1 MQTTKQ
7 EYRQFL
13 QNHFKKL
20 NLRVPLFYKCDFG
33 LRFDLQVGETNTEK
47 YFENVIRRAT
57 TIFQNAFDDSDKVFL
72 VLMDYKYK
80 RRKIRFSNFI
90 FKQIQNLHADE
101 IIFLKGIGL
110 YDPGDK
116 SDIRNIGIIKLSS
129 GRINHKAVLLA
140 IANQDFPSRFPR
152 LEDNHIISNK
162 EIYFININKKLIL
175 NMYDDRGLDVVAT
188 DIEALRPIYEKH
200 RDWILDC
207 DREQIAKLLSTIS
220 Q

>member
-13 QNHFKKL
+13 QDHFKRL
-20 NLRVPLFYKCDFG
+20 NLRAPLFYNSDFG

-47 YFENVIRRAT
+47 YFQNVIRRAT
-57 TIFQNAFDDSDKVFL
+57 TIFQNAFDDSDNVFL

-90 FKQIQNLHADE
+90 FKQIQDLHTGE
-101 IIFLKGIGL
+101 IIFLKEIGL
-110 YDPGDK
+110 YEPHDK
-116 SDIRNIGIIKLSS
+116 FDIRNIGVIKLTL
-129 GRINHKAVLLA
+129 GRINHKTILLA

-152 LEDNHIISNK
+152 LENNHIISNK
-162 EIYFININKKLIL
+162 EIYFINISKKLIL

-188 DIEALRPIYEKH
+188 DIETLRPIYEKH
-200 RDWILDC
+200 KDWILAY
-207 DREQIAKLLSTIS
+207 DREQIEKLFV
-220 Q
+220 

>member
-13 QNHFKKL
+13 QDHFKRL
-20 NLRVPLFYKCDFG
+20 NLRAPLFYNSDFG

-47 YFENVIRRAT
+47 YFQNVIRRAT
-57 TIFQNAFDDSDKVFL
+57 AIFQNAFDDSDNVFL

-90 FKQIQNLHADE
+90 FKQIQNFHTGE
-101 IIFLKGIGL
+101 INFLKEIGL
-110 YDPGDK
+110 YDPHDK
-116 SDIRNIGIIKLSS
+116 FDIRNIGVIKLTS
-129 GRINHKAVLLA
+129 GRINHKTVLLA

-152 LEDNHIISNK
+152 LENNHIISSK

-188 DIEALRPIYEKH
+188 DIETLRPIYEKH
-200 RDWILDC
+200 KDWILDY
-207 DREQIAKLLSTIS
+207 DREQIEKLFV
-220 Q
+220 

>member
-13 QNHFKKL
+13 QDHFKRL
-20 NLRVPLFYKCDFG
+20 NLRAPLFYNSDFG

-47 YFENVIRRAT
+47 YFQNVIRRAT
-57 TIFQNAFDDSDKVFL
+57 TIFQNAFDDSDNVFL

-80 RRKIRFSNFI
+80 HRKIRFSNFI
-90 FKQIQNLHADE
+90 FKQILDLHTGE
-101 IIFLKGIGL
+101 IIFLKEIGL
-110 YDPGDK
+110 YEPHDK
-116 SDIRNIGIIKLSS
+116 FDIRNIGVIKLTS
-129 GRINHKAVLLA
+129 GRINHKTVLLA

-152 LEDNHIISNK
+152 LENNHIISSK

-188 DIEALRPIYEKH
+188 DIETLRPIYEKH
-200 RDWILDC
+200 KDWILDY
-207 DREQIAKLLSTIS
+207 DREQIEKLFA
-220 Q
+220 

>member
-13 QNHFKKL
+13 QDHFKRL
-20 NLRVPLFYKCDFG
+20 NLRAPLFYNSDFG

-47 YFENVIRRAT
+47 YFQNVIRRAT
-57 TIFQNAFDDSDKVFL
+57 TIFQNAFDDSDNVFL

-90 FKQIQNLHADE
+90 FKQILDLHTGE
-101 IIFLKGIGL
+101 IIFLKEIGL
-110 YDPGDK
+110 YDPHDK
-116 SDIRNIGIIKLSS
+116 FDIRNIGVIKLTS
-129 GRINHKAVLLA
+129 GRINHKTVLLA

-152 LEDNHIISNK
+152 LENNHIISNK
-162 EIYFININKKLIL
+162 EIYFINISKKLIL

-188 DIEALRPIYEKH
+188 DIETLRPIYEKH
-200 RDWILDC
+200 KDWILDY
-207 DREQIAKLLSTIS
+207 DREQIEKLFA
-220 Q
+220 

>member
-1 MQTTKQ
+1 VQTTKQ

-90 FKQIQNLHADE
+90 FKQIQSLHADE

-116 SDIRNIGIIKLSS
+116 SDIQIS
-129 GRINHKAVLLA
+129 VLL
-140 IANQDFPSRFPR
+140 N
-152 LEDNHIISNK
+152 
-162 EIYFININKKLIL
+162 
-175 NMYDDRGLDVVAT
+175 
-188 DIEALRPIYEKH
+188 
-200 RDWILDC
+200 
-207 DREQIAKLLSTIS
+207 
-220 Q
+220 